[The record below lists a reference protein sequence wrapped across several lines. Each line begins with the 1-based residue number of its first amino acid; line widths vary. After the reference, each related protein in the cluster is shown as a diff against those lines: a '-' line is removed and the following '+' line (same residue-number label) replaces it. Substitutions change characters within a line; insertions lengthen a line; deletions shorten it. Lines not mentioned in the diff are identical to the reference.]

1 MVKDKFLLT
10 AVVSV
15 GTLHS
20 GDRHQAR
27 FHGQHLGLCR
37 LILVGHGDDFTGS
50 IFLHGHHGTSLN
62 IRGIARRDDLRR
74 TALIGGC
81 DLHSREIQQ
90 LTRGIDPLVRLL
102 RHSDGLHRI
111 RYRLDR
117 DRRAEVTRRNSDGVL
132 ARLPVSNTDGKVR
145 HILGL
150 ASLVDALDRQP
161 SLQLLQRGGVIELC
175 IRLRAGRQ
183 VRLAIDGDGLFITHA
198 KVQRVCDA
206 ICKLII
212 CICRVK
218 LKGRFRRPQIL
229 RNLKCDLS
237 KFRAL
242 SRSDRH
248 SARRSAG
255 YGDHAGNGN
264 TSDKV

>member
-1 MVKDKFLLT
+1 MVKDKILLT

-161 SLQLLQRGGVIELC
+161 SLQLFQRGGVIELC
-175 IRLRAGRQ
+175 IRLHAGRQ
-183 VRLAIDGDGLFITHA
+183 RGRLNDGEELLVAVFQTGGVPVCIRSQNGESRLQLRFVHVHQGFELHA
-198 KVQRVCDA
+198 SKCA
-206 ICKLII
+206 MICQNGFLA
-212 CICRVK
+212 
-218 LKGRFRRPQIL
+218 FR
-229 RNLKCDLS
+229 NS
-237 KFRAL
+237 NAL
-242 SRSDRH
+242 DRCP
-248 SARRSAG
+248 
-255 YGDHAGNGN
+255 
-264 TSDKV
+264 

>member
-1 MVKDKFLLT
+1 MEVDRQSRAILGFCGA
-10 AVVSV
+10 AVVV
-15 GTLHS
+15 DPDDLLNAAGIVHL
-20 GDRHQAR
+20 DRHATEIQRIAGGVDQALR
-27 FHGQHLGLCR
+27 GLVP
-37 LILVGHGDDFTGS
+37 LFD
-50 IFLHGHHGTSLN
+50 GHH
-62 IRGIARRDDLRR
+62 
-74 TALIGGC
+74 
-81 DLHSREIQQ
+81 H
-90 LTRGIDPLVRLL
+90 V
-102 RHSDGLHRI
+102 LHR
-111 RYRLDR
+111 RDR
-117 DRRAEVTRRNSDGVL
+117 DRRAEAARRDSNGVL
-132 ARLPVSNTDGKVR
+132 ARLPVSNTDSKVC
-145 HILGL
+145 HIRGL

-218 LKGRFRRPQIL
+218 LKDRFRRPQIL